1 MKKSGKVMLETA
13 QSIITEV
20 GERIGIEKGKIKRLL
35 EPDFIHQFSLPLE
48 KDDGSEEVYV
58 GFRIQHN
65 NALGPYKGGIRF
77 HPGVSLEEVQALAT
91 LMSIKTAA
99 VNIPLGGG
107 KGGIIVDP
115 KELSKAELKRLSKL
129 YAAKV
134 STFIGPDIDVPAPDV
149 NTNPTIMKWMLT
161 EYEKIAGHKSP
172 ATFTGKPLDYGG
184 SLGRLEATGR
194 GGVIALQE
202 LINRVN
208 SDKQKKLTIAIQG
221 FGNVGYFF
229 ADIVSR
235 LGHRVVAISD
245 SKGGICTDNFNTSLD
260 IPLIMECKQKQGSI
274 SGCYCAGGVCDSKKG
289 KIISN
294 EELLEL
300 PVDVLV
306 PAALENVITRE
317 NMNNIKAKIIVEM
330 ANGPISNEAE
340 QFLTHNGVMIIPDV
354 LANAGGVIVSYL
366 EWVQSKQGY
375 WWNEARVNA
384 ELEEIMKN
392 AFSTI
397 WTCSI
402 EKDISLKQAAFEI
415 ALQRIIFAL

>member
-1 MKKSGKVMLETA
+1 MKKSGTVMLETA
-13 QSIITEV
+13 QTLIKEV
-20 GERIGIEKGKIKRLL
+20 GTRMGLEKGKIDRIL
-35 EPDFIHQFSLPLE
+35 EPNFIHQFSLPLE
-48 KDDGSEEVYV
+48 KDDGTVEVYR
-58 GFRIQHN
+58 GFRVQHN

-77 HPGVSLEEVQALAT
+77 HHGVTLEEVQALAT

-107 KGGIIVDP
+107 KGGITIDP

-129 YAAKV
+129 YASKIA
-134 STFIGPDIDVPAPDV
+134 SFIGPDIDVPAPDV
-149 NTNPTIMKWMLT
+149 NTNPAIMKWMLE
-161 EYEKIAGHKSP
+161 EYENIVGHKSP
-172 ATFTGKPLDYGG
+172 AAFTGKPLDYGG

-202 LINRVN
+202 LIHRVN
-208 SDKQKKLTIAIQG
+208 NDKQKKLTIAIQG

-229 ADIVSR
+229 AEIASR

-245 SKGGICTDNFNTSLD
+245 SKGAIFTNNLSESLD

-274 SGCYCAGGVCDSKKG
+274 SGCYCSGGVCDSKKG
-289 KIISN
+289 KIITN

-300 PVDVLV
+300 PVDILV
-306 PAALENVITRE
+306 PAALENVITME
-317 NMNNIKAKIIVEM
+317 NMNSIQAKIIVEM

-340 QFLTHNGVMIIPDV
+340 QFLTHKGVTIIPDV

-375 WWNEARVNA
+375 WWSEERVNA
-384 ELEEIMKN
+384 ELEQIMKN

-397 WTCSI
+397 WTCSQ
-402 EKDISLKQAAFEI
+402 EKEISLKQAAFDT
-415 ALQRIIFAL
+415 ALQRIISAV